1 MIMERRIRLIWAY
14 AKDHIPC
21 QMNLRLLPIVFFS
34 LMLAFQGFAAPAEQ
48 GKVITGRI
56 TGSDRMGLPGVNV
69 TVKGTTKGVISDSE
83 GKYSIEGATRD
94 AVLSFS
100 FIGYTTQE
108 IAIGSKSVVDVIL
121 LEDLKK
127 LDEVVVVGYGT
138 QRKKDLTGSISRVS
152 SADLLQASTS
162 SFDQMLQG
170 KVAGVQISQ
179 TSGAPGGNVNILVR
193 GVSSITGGNQPL
205 YVVDGFPIVSEN
217 SGSDMSSFGSSTFT
231 SAGMAKNNTNRINPL
246 SSINPSDIESIE
258 ILKDASATAIY
269 GSRGANGVIIITTK
283 RGSSKKAQ
291 ITADVS
297 YGVQEVSHKLDM
309 MTSQEYAEYVAEGRD
324 NAWVFSGGAPG
335 APNSLRPASQQV
347 RPEFR
352 TPSSI
357 TTNTDWQDVIFRIAP
372 VKNYQLSANG
382 GSEKTKFFLSAGYF
396 NQEGIVLTSDYKR
409 FNMRSNID
417 AQITDKIKIGSSIS
431 GSYGYGRFANTEGH
445 YGDGG
450 ILDMALAASPT
461 IPIYDTLGNPY
472 FSQADVTDG
481 LGWLANPLS
490 VLNGYSDNRKV
501 ADILFNNFVEY
512 KILDGLTFKS
522 SIGIKYATSSI
533 RLWRSSA
540 VPNYT
545 SLNYPSTAGTTKSQN
560 INWLNEN
567 TLIYKHT
574 FNKVHNFDALIG
586 YTVQKDNYDRL
597 SAGASDFPTDYVPY
611 ITAGIVN
618 SGLQNEIEWSMMS
631 FMSRINYSYDGK
643 YLFTATVRKDGSSR
657 FGKNN
662 KWGTF
667 PSFSL
672 GYNVTEEPFMKS
684 FESISNLKLRI
695 SYGLSGNNQIG
706 NYSQIGLLNPTNY
719 VESGK
724 LKPGLVPSSLSNDDL
739 TWEKSKQINFG
750 IDLSLFKDRIT
761 MTADIY
767 KDNKTDLL
775 LSVELPA
782 AAGIN
787 SSTQNIGDVE
797 NKGMEFGIQ
806 TLNINGKKFK
816 WNSSFTISS
825 NKNKVLKL
833 ATEGGRITNSA
844 FQITQVGYPISSF
857 YMLHAIGVFQNA
869 QELVGAALFHPNTQP
884 GDLKFEDVN
893 KDGKINANDYTIVG
907 SPWPDYTWGFDNKF
921 TYGNFSLSVSLNGSH
936 GAETYLQ
943 AGTIFLNSAGVQN
956 QLATLSMGRWRSESN
971 PGNGIMPR
979 AIRNNYA
986 NGFGTSSHFLFNSS
1000 FTRIKDIN
1008 LAYQLPQKI
1017 VSKIGLTS
1025 LAVFADVTNLYT
1037 FTDYPGYDP
1046 ESSTAGD
1053 NVVNSGV
1060 DYLTYPLPRTYT
1072 FGVKLAF

>member
-1 MIMERRIRLIWAY
+1 MERRIRLIWAY

-417 AQITDKIKIGSSIS
+417 AQITDKIKIGSSIP

-450 ILDMALAASPT
+450 ILDLALADSQT
-461 IPIYDTLGNPY
+461 IPIYDTLRNPY

-481 LGWLANPLS
+481 LGWLADPL
-490 VLNGYSDNRKV
+490 
-501 ADILFNNFVEY
+501 
-512 KILDGLTFKS
+512 
-522 SIGIKYATSSI
+522 
-533 RLWRSSA
+533 
-540 VPNYT
+540 
-545 SLNYPSTAGTTKSQN
+545 
-560 INWLNEN
+560 
-567 TLIYKHT
+567 
-574 FNKVHNFDALIG
+574 
-586 YTVQKDNYDRL
+586 
-597 SAGASDFPTDYVPY
+597 
-611 ITAGIVN
+611 
-618 SGLQNEIEWSMMS
+618 
-631 FMSRINYSYDGK
+631 
-643 YLFTATVRKDGSSR
+643 
-657 FGKNN
+657 
-662 KWGTF
+662 
-667 PSFSL
+667 
-672 GYNVTEEPFMKS
+672 
-684 FESISNLKLRI
+684 
-695 SYGLSGNNQIG
+695 
-706 NYSQIGLLNPTNY
+706 
-719 VESGK
+719 
-724 LKPGLVPSSLSNDDL
+724 
-739 TWEKSKQINFG
+739 
-750 IDLSLFKDRIT
+750 
-761 MTADIY
+761 
-767 KDNKTDLL
+767 
-775 LSVELPA
+775 
-782 AAGIN
+782 
-787 SSTQNIGDVE
+787 
-797 NKGMEFGIQ
+797 
-806 TLNINGKKFK
+806 
-816 WNSSFTISS
+816 
-825 NKNKVLKL
+825 
-833 ATEGGRITNSA
+833 
-844 FQITQVGYPISSF
+844 
-857 YMLHAIGVFQNA
+857 
-869 QELVGAALFHPNTQP
+869 
-884 GDLKFEDVN
+884 
-893 KDGKINANDYTIVG
+893 
-907 SPWPDYTWGFDNKF
+907 
-921 TYGNFSLSVSLNGSH
+921 
-936 GAETYLQ
+936 
-943 AGTIFLNSAGVQN
+943 
-956 QLATLSMGRWRSESN
+956 
-971 PGNGIMPR
+971 
-979 AIRNNYA
+979 
-986 NGFGTSSHFLFNSS
+986 
-1000 FTRIKDIN
+1000 
-1008 LAYQLPQKI
+1008 
-1017 VSKIGLTS
+1017 
-1025 LAVFADVTNLYT
+1025 
-1037 FTDYPGYDP
+1037 
-1046 ESSTAGD
+1046 
-1053 NVVNSGV
+1053 
-1060 DYLTYPLPRTYT
+1060 
-1072 FGVKLAF
+1072 